1 MSICEKH
8 KTNAYNHTCAR
19 LKNPLHTHMHVQ
31 ATNGHQSTNSS
42 THTHSYT
49 ANTFTQVMMVGPAQH
64 AVLASTSLLTAV
76 LPAAHVPSTPTRLLL
91 ARIKATAN
99 ATQATQ
105 VKMNIRDKHDTST
118 HNHTCTTPKY
128 KYAHI
133 STLHTS
139 RNEHGTHTFTQVM
152 MAGPA

>member
-8 KTNAYNHTCAR
+8 KTNARNHTCAR
-19 LKNPLHTHMHVQ
+19 KNTHVTLICMCKQQTDTKAQTHL
-31 ATNGHQSTNSS
+31 
-42 THTHSYT
+42 HTHSYT
-49 ANTFTQVMMVGPAQH
+49 ANTFTQVMMAGPAQH
-64 AVLASTSLLTAV
+64 AVLGSTSLLTAV
-76 LPAAHVPSTPTRLLL
+76 LRAAHVPSTPTRLLL
-91 ARIKATAN
+91 ARIQATAN

-139 RNEHGTHTFTQVM
+139 RNEHVIHTFTQVM

>member
-1 MSICEKH
+1 MKNTKRTLATTHAHVKTHTSHSYSCASNKRTPKH
-8 KTNAYNHTCAR
+8 KLIY
-19 LKNPLHTHMHVQ
+19 TH
-31 ATNGHQSTNSS
+31 A
-42 THTHSYT
+42 HSYT